1 MQKIN
6 NMQFKCIIQ
15 DIIGATKAGYIE
27 TVTHILEHS
36 KDLDALVN
44 LADSDEVKYKFRIIK
59 S

>member
-36 KDLDALVN
+36 KDLDALVD
-44 LADSDEVKYKFRIIK
+44 LADSDEVK
-59 S
+59 